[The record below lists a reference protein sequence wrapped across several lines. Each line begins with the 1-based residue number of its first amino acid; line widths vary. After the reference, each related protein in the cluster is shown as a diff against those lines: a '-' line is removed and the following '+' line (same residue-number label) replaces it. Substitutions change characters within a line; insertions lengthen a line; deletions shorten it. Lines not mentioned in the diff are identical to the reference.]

1 MVLTDLQKNFDT
13 NNEKL
18 LLQKLKA
25 IKFLEQTIY
34 NGLDPY
40 LWKLKTNSL
49 TAGPILLLISVNDMP
64 QAVKSS
70 LFLHVSDTYVP
81 AMDSSL

>member
-40 LWKLKTNSL
+40 L
-49 TAGPILLLISVNDMP
+49 
-64 QAVKSS
+64 
-70 LFLHVSDTYVP
+70 
-81 AMDSSL
+81 